1 MTTTGVTT
9 IGTSTSRR
17 APLLALALACVLLF
31 VGLYVVAVRT
41 EVGQRID
48 EAAIEGRTRD
58 SVVQHAVFRTL
69 DTVSVTSI
77 FLATVALIAI
87 ALLRRRPL
95 LAVGI
100 GVLVLGANV
109 TTQLLKDWL
118 TRPDLLTPPSLQNSL
133 AAFPSGHST
142 VAMSLALAL
151 VLAVPARLR
160 VPVGVVGIT
169 YAVLVGAATLT
180 GAWHRPSD
188 VLGAY
193 LVTLGW
199 AAAVCAWLVPR
210 RGSPP
215 REPEGSAVVLDGIVI
230 ALTLLVITAAV
241 VMGVDVARD
250 SNLDQLEVGR
260 AYVVSVF
267 AIGAAAVLVL
277 SALVITLDRA
287 SLDPPRFARSR

>member
-1 MTTTGVTT
+1 MTPPVVRTTGPA
-9 IGTSTSRR
+9 TSRR
-17 APLLALALACVLLF
+17 SALVALAVACVVLF
-31 VGLYVVAVRT
+31 VGLYFVAVRT

-48 EAAIEGRTRD
+48 EAAIEGRARD
-58 SVVQHAVFRTL
+58 SVLQHAVSRTL

-77 FLATVALIAI
+77 FLATVALIVI

-109 TTQLLKDWL
+109 TTQILKDVL
-118 TRPDLLTPPSLQNSL
+118 TRPDLLTPHTLQNSIP
-133 AAFPSGHST
+133 AYPSGHST

-160 VPVGVVGIT
+160 LPVGLVGIT

-199 AAAVCAWLVPR
+199 AAAVCAWLVAPAGPN
-210 RGSPP
+210 RGS
-215 REPEGSAVVLDGIVI
+215 RTGTRWSS
-230 ALTLLVITAAV
+230 TA
-241 VMGVDVARD
+241 
-250 SNLDQLEVGR
+250 S
-260 AYVVSVF
+260 
-267 AIGAAAVLVL
+267 
-277 SALVITLDRA
+277 
-287 SLDPPRFARSR
+287 